1 MVRTVKNDLDK
12 IFRSYHI
19 YLCILAWGSIYT
31 FSCWK
36 YLSEQIYIGT
46 LVNQLEYMFGDAVSL
61 YCFLACVIGGS
72 FLYCA
77 EEKHRY
83 LQFEIQ
89 RIGVKKY
96 AGSKLCVSY
105 IGGFLVV
112 LLGTIQTVLLIYLLF
127 YSGIED
133 WTSIWG
139 SMADIQAFVWTV
151 LGRCMMCGMLSAMGY
166 LTAVF
171 YANFYVAMTVPIIA
185 YYAFLVSAAFIS
197 IPQHIQFQKVYLY
210 MDSSGK
216 LIYACMYSLCLL
228 IIFYRIAVYG
238 TQRRLEH
245 A

>member
-1 MVRTVKNDLDK
+1 MAKM
-12 IFRSYHI
+12 FSSYHI
-19 YLCILAWGSIYT
+19 YLCILAWGSICT

-36 YLSEQIYIGT
+36 YMSEQIYSGK
-46 LVNQLEYMFGDAVSL
+46 LVSCLNYMFGDAVSL

-96 AGSKLCVSY
+96 TGSKLCVSY

-112 LLGTIQTVLLIYLLF
+112 LLGTIQTILLIYLLF
-127 YSGIED
+127 YSGEED
-133 WTSIWG
+133 WTAIWG
-139 SMADIQAFVWTV
+139 GMEEVHAFAWTV

-166 LTAVF
+166 LTAIF

-185 YYAFLVSAAFIS
+185 YYAALVSSNFVP
-197 IPQHIQFQKVYLY
+197 IPKHIQFHRVYLY
-210 MDSSGK
+210 MNSSAK

-228 IIFYRIAVYG
+228 VIFYMIAVYR